1 MGVEFLTDLPIPA
14 WSLALATILNELV
27 VFALIIRIVLQRRE
41 TATTL
46 AWAFFLMLVPCL
58 GVFAFWLLGANRFRL
73 RRWRRRQADSTLD
86 SRLAPLACC
95 DEGTHES
102 FPADPGLLRLVSR
115 LDGAAQH
122 GNAVRLFRAGKE
134 TFDALEEAID
144 AAVHHVHL
152 TYYIWEPDS
161 TGARLRDALTRACA
175 RGVEVRLLLDD
186 AGCVSTPDA
195 FFQSL
200 VEAKGRLARFLP
212 MGRLGRHLSV
222 NHRNH
227 RKLVVVDGQVGFT
240 GGMNVGD
247 AYAGLSEPWQDAHV
261 RVEGP
266 AVPRLQEIF
275 CQDWWQTT
283 DEDLA
288 TDNYFPATR
297 SAGDEWVQFVASGPN
312 DGRWH
317 AIHMI
322 LVSAISRATTRVWL
336 ETPYFVPDRALSL
349 ALETAALRGVDVRML
364 LPGRSDHPLVLYAGR
379 SFYGRLLAAGVKIY
393 EVPKAFLHAK
403 TATIDSSV
411 ATVGSANLDQRSF
424 SLNFEANAFF
434 FGPTVAGALE
444 ASFEAT
450 QGEAIEITLADYET
464 RGRVRRLA
472 EAAAR
477 LLGPIL

>member
-1 MGVEFLTDLPIPA
+1 MELLTDLPIPP
-14 WSLALATILNELV
+14 WSLALGTILNYLV
-27 VFALIIRIVLQRRE
+27 VAALIVRIVLQRRE
-41 TATTL
+41 TAVTL

-58 GVFAFWLLGANRFRL
+58 GVFAFWLLGANRYRL
-73 RRWRRRQADSTLD
+73 RRWRRRYRGSTLD
-86 SRLAPLACC
+86 SRLAPLTTCC
-95 DEGTHES
+95 GEGNPET
-102 FPADPGLLRLVSR
+102 FPADRGLLQLVSR
-115 LDGAAQH
+115 LGGAPKH

-134 TFDALEEAID
+134 TFDAIEEAID
-144 AAVHHVHL
+144 AATHHVHL
-152 TYYIWEPDS
+152 VYYIWEPDR
-161 TGARLRDALTRACA
+161 TGVRLRNALIRACA

-186 AGCVSTPDA
+186 AGCLSTPDS
-195 FFQSL
+195 FFLDL
-200 VEAKGRLARFLP
+200 VEAKGKLARFLP
-212 MGRLGRHLSV
+212 MGTLGKHLSV

-227 RKLVVVDGQVGFT
+227 RKLVVVDGRLGFT

-288 TDNYFPATR
+288 TDDYFPAAQP
-297 SAGDEWVQFVASGPN
+297 AGDEWVQFVASGPN
-312 DGRWH
+312 DDRWN

-322 LVSAISRATTRVWL
+322 LVSAISRATVRVWL
-336 ETPYFVPDRALSL
+336 ETPYFIPDEALSL
-349 ALETAALRGVDVRML
+349 ALETAALRGVDVRLL

-403 TATIDSSV
+403 TVTLDSNV
-411 ATVGSANLDQRSF
+411 ATVGSANLDRRSF
-424 SLNFEANAFF
+424 SLNFEANAYF
-434 FGPTVAGALE
+434 FGPVVAGALE
-444 ASFEAT
+444 NSFEAT
-450 QGEAIEITLADYET
+450 QREAVEITLAYCES
-464 RGRVRRLA
+464 RSRIRRLA
-472 EAAAR
+472 EATAR